1 MAGKIRWAQAMAAW
15 LVLLLVATSCAGD
28 AENSGDGLHVV
39 ATTTILGDVAANVV
53 GDHGSVTVLL
63 PIGADPHSYQ
73 PSSQQAAEINRADLV
88 LANGLGLEEGLSDVL
103 EAAVADGANVIEI
116 GPLVDPLPFSPDAPH
131 DEHDEEDAAHD
142 EHDEEDN
149 DDPHFWLDPIRV
161 AEAAKII
168 GGELATIDGTPDWD
182 DRVSAY
188 TARLLASHEEV
199 DGIVGDI
206 PAENRVLVTNHAS
219 LGYFAD
225 RYGFDVLGVVIPGG
239 STLAD
244 PSSAELAALTDAIEQ
259 SAVPA
264 IFAETTEPR
273 ALAEAVAAGSGTEVA
288 VVELFT
294 GSLGEAGSGAET
306 LIGLWE
312 TNARRVAAALS

>member
-1 MAGKIRWAQAMAAW
+1 MVRKIQWAQTTAAW
-15 LVLLLVATSCAGD
+15 LAILLVASSCGGD
-28 AENSGDGLHVV
+28 TENVGDGLHVV
-39 ATTTILGDVAANVV
+39 ATTTILGDVASNVV
-53 GDHGSVTVLL
+53 GEHGSVTVLL

-73 PSSQQAAEINRADLV
+73 PSSQQAAEINRADLIV
-88 LANGLGLEEGLSDVL
+88 ANGLGLEEGLADVL
-103 EAAVADGANVIEI
+103 EAAAADGANVIEI
-116 GPLVDPLPFSPDAPH
+116 GPLVDPLPFSPGAGH
-131 DEHDEEDAAHD
+131 DEHD

-161 AEAAKII
+161 ADAATII
-168 GGELATIDGTPDWD
+168 GGELATVDETVDWD
-182 DRVSAY
+182 DRASAY
-188 TARLLASHEEV
+188 TARLLAAHEEV
-199 DGIVGDI
+199 DGILGDI
-206 PAENRVLVTNHAS
+206 PSGNRVLVTNHAS

-244 PSSAELAALTDAIEQ
+244 PSSAELAALAEAIEQ

-264 IFAETTEPR
+264 IFAETTEPT

>member
-1 MAGKIRWAQAMAAW
+1 MLTGGRGRKVRAIAAW
-15 LVLLLVATSCAGD
+15 ALLAALLLAAC
-28 AENSGDGLHVV
+28 GDGADSAEDGIDVV
-39 ATTTILGDVAANVV
+39 ATTTILGDVARNIV
-53 GDHGSVTVLL
+53 GDNGSVAVLL

-73 PSSQQAAEINRADLV
+73 PSSQQAADINRADLV
-88 LANGLGLEEGLSDVL
+88 IANGLGLEEGLSDVL

-116 GPLVDPLPFSPDAPH
+116 GPLVDPLPFFP
-131 DEHDEEDAAHD
+131 DAAHD
-142 EHDEEDN
+142 EHDEEGN

-161 AEAAKII
+161 AEAATII
-168 GGELATIDGTPDWD
+168 GGELAAVEETVDWD
-182 DRVSAY
+182 GRVSTY
-188 TARLLASHEEV
+188 TAQVLAVDEEV
-199 DGIVGDI
+199 VSILEDI
-206 PAENRVLVTNHAS
+206 PAENKVLVTNHAS

-225 RYGFDVLGVVIPGG
+225 RYGFDVLGVVVPGG

-244 PSSAELAALTDAIEQ
+244 PSSAELAALIDAIEQ

-273 ALAEAVAAGSGTEVA
+273 TLAEAVAAGSGGEVA

-294 GSLGEAGSGAET
+294 GSLGEDGSGAET